1 MDFIVYPNEYIA
13 GFLSAR
19 EVIKGMRFELTSREK
34 KVRERGERERERER
48 ERDAVSDLNEREDN
62 ELSAS

>member
-13 GFLSAR
+13 GFLSAM

-48 ERDAVSDLNEREDN
+48 ERETQ
-62 ELSAS
+62 SAT

>member
-13 GFLSAR
+13 GFLSEM

-48 ERDAVSDLNEREDN
+48 ETQ
-62 ELSAS
+62 SAT

>member
-1 MDFIVYPNEYIA
+1 
-13 GFLSAR
+13 
-19 EVIKGMRFELTSREK
+19 MRFELTSREK